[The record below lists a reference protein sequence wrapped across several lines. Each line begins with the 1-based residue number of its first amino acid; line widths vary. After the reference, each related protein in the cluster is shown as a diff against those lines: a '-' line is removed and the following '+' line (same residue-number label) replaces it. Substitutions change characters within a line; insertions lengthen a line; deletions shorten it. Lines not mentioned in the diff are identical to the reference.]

1 MNKLISLLLG
11 SLLLLACS
19 NREQAPEAEGQQCL
33 ARARVALMN
42 NDYASAKAQI
52 DTLRNRYPR
61 ALHARAEGILLLDS
75 ICLAETHS
83 ELDSLR
89 RFSETAQLDRIGRDS
104 VDYNLDVLT
113 QKVRFF
119 EKKLSIDKEKR

>member
-1 MNKLISLLLG
+1 M
-11 SLLLLACS
+11 
-19 NREQAPEAEGQQCL
+19 
-33 ARARVALMN
+33 
-42 NDYASAKAQI
+42 
-52 DTLRNRYPR
+52 
-61 ALHARAEGILLLDS
+61 LDS
-75 ICLAETHS
+75 ICLAEAHS